1 MKILHLSALPVWSM
15 DGKGGMP
22 SLRKTL
28 DGHVA
33 AGHQIFLVLPRYDLF
48 SDDLAQV
55 TIPSGSRYG
64 VAIADCRWLPP
75 LKKVRAAMR
84 RLSGG
89 SELNYLVRWL
99 LNMTMM
105 LMLTISLLKC
115 ARVGISGGFRADLV
129 YAHNQFAA
137 LAGFLTARFLK
148 IPNVTRLY
156 GTFLA
161 DLIKKPLVSIRYPTA
176 AIGYRVPSNLLICAN
191 DGTRGDEVARAFKIP
206 ESRFRFWQNG
216 VAPPKKPVHLT
227 RKEFSI
233 GVDDSLRIDSCWIVS
248 CSRLS
253 YWKRIDR
260 MLHAV
265 AVCKGIGID
274 CQLLIAGD
282 GREREAL
289 QILTNNLGISDS
301 VVFLGVLAHDDVW
314 KLLNISDV
322 FLITNDVT
330 NRCNPLYEAILAGVP
345 VVSIFDP
352 STADLLQDGIN
363 AFLAEKD
370 DVEGLGFKLAALC
383 KDTTLGNKLRKNQ
396 QELATSFRTWEER
409 MKIETNEL
417 EALVAKWKARI

>member
-1 MKILHLSALPVWSM
+1 
-15 DGKGGMP
+15 
-22 SLRKTL
+22 
-28 DGHVA
+28 
-33 AGHQIFLVLPRYDLF
+33 
-48 SDDLAQV
+48 
-55 TIPSGSRYG
+55 
-64 VAIADCRWLPP
+64 
-75 LKKVRAAMR
+75 
-84 RLSGG
+84 
-89 SELNYLVRWL
+89 
-99 LNMTMM
+99 
-105 LMLTISLLKC
+105 
-115 ARVGISGGFRADLV
+115 
-129 YAHNQFAA
+129 
-137 LAGFLTARFLK
+137 
-148 IPNVTRLY
+148 
-156 GTFLA
+156 
-161 DLIKKPLVSIRYPTA
+161 
-176 AIGYRVPSNLLICAN
+176 
-191 DGTRGDEVARAFKIP
+191 
-206 ESRFRFWQNG
+206 
-216 VAPPKKPVHLT
+216 
-227 RKEFSI
+227 
-233 GVDDSLRIDSCWIVS
+233 
-248 CSRLS
+248 
-253 YWKRIDR
+253 